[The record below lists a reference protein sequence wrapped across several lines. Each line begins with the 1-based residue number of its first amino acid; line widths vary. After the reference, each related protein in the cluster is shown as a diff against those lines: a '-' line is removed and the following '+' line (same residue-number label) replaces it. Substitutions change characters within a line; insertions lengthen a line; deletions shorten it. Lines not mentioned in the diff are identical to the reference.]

1 MLFGLVDGGQ
11 KLVRLTFI
19 TQERDGFPCVG
30 QDHFLEFDL
39 ELVEIP
45 LALLAE
51 PIDREPQQT
60 HLLKSFRVWTYE
72 VFDSPVT

>member
-1 MLFGLVDGGQ
+1 MYYGAALGGDNH
-11 KLVRLTFI
+11 LIDFASRETGDLD
-19 TQERDGFPCVG
+19 RRVG

-60 HLLKSFRVWTYE
+60 LLLIREMSTE
-72 VFDSPVT
+72 